1 MNFSAIWVRR
11 PVMTILVMV
20 SILLFGLLSYLKLPV
35 NDLPNVDYPT
45 IQVSAKLPGA
55 SPETMA
61 SSVALPLE
69 KQFSTIDGIESMS
82 STNTTGS
89 TTINITFS
97 LNRNIDAAAQ
107 DVNSAISATLRR
119 LPKNMPAPPSFT
131 KTNPAEQPIMYYV
144 VTSNTMLMSDV
155 QSYVETSLL
164 PAVATVEGV
173 SQAQIFGSQ
182 RYAVRLYMDPGKMAV
197 RKVGLNEIVTAMT
210 DGNVNMPGGTLQGN
224 SVAYTVDSTGQIYN
238 ADGYNKLIVAYDNKS
253 GSPIR
258 VSDIGNAVDA
268 TETQYSK
275 RSLITPDG
283 KSDAVFV
290 AISKQPGANA
300 VQIAKDVKKKIEQVQ
315 GTLPQSID
323 VFPLYDKSEFVEE
336 SVLDVQLTLVLTV
349 FLVIAVVYL
358 FIGEVRAT
366 IIPGLAVPL
375 SLIGTFAVMSICG
388 YSLNNITL
396 MALTL
401 AAGFVV
407 DDAIVVMENIVRRI
421 EEGESPWEATFS
433 GSAEIGFT
441 IISMTISLVVVFVPI
456 LFMSGIVGRLF
467 REFAVSIATAILL
480 SGFISLTLTPM
491 MCAYILKPHN
501 KNSEHKKSKF
511 MQKVDATFDRIKDAY
526 ARTLNISLDHPRK
539 AMLFTLAVFALSAFL
554 FTKIDKGFVPS
565 QDLNMFVI
573 RTQGEDRSSFDNF
586 AQQQELVNQI
596 IAKESGIR
604 GALSGVGMPQY
615 NTGSFFISLK
625 ERSERS
631 ESVDQI
637 INRLRP
643 QLAAI
648 PGLRAYPYNPPPI
661 TIGSRQSY
669 GIGQFTITS
678 PDLDLLAKAAQD
690 MEAEMR
696 RTPGVTDVNT
706 SLQLRAPKVILD
718 IDRDKAS
725 AMGISASLIQ
735 DTLYSSFADRQ
746 VTTIYT
752 ASNQF
757 DVYLDLGRNFQ
768 RDPTALNSV
777 YVKSKTGAMVPLSTI
792 TQQKEILS
800 SLSVNHSGQM
810 PAATI
815 SFNLQPGYALGTVS
829 EQITAVSKSILPAG
843 VGGFFEGNASA
854 MQSSFSNMGFLLF
867 ITVFVIYV
875 VLGILYESFVHPI
888 TILTSLPLAGAG
900 ALIFLMLF
908 GMELDVYSY
917 VGIIMLV
924 GIVKKNGIMMIDFA
938 LEKEEQD
945 KCSARESIYEACLI
959 RFRPI
964 MMTTMAAIFGAL
976 PIALGIGAGAEAR
989 QPLGVAVVGGL
1000 VFSQLLTL
1008 YITPVFYIWVDGW
1021 QKKLAARGHNSND

>member
-11 PVMTILVMV
+11 PVMTILVMI
-20 SILLFGLLSYLKLPV
+20 SLLLFGILSYFKLPV

-82 STNTTGS
+82 STNTMGS

-119 LPKNMPAPPSFT
+119 LPKNMPAPPSYS

-144 VTSNTMLMSDV
+144 VTSKTMLMSDV

-197 RKVGLNEIVTAMT
+197 RNVGLNEITSALS
-210 DGNVNMPGGTLQGN
+210 DGNVNMPGGTLQGPDL
-224 SVAYTVDSTGQIYN
+224 AYTVDSTGQIYN
-238 ADGYNKLIVAYDNKS
+238 ADGYNKLIVAYNN

-258 VSDIGNAVDA
+258 VGDIGQAVDA

-275 RSLITPDG
+275 RSLITPENG

-300 VQIAKDVKKKIEQVQ
+300 VQIAKDVKRKIAQVQ
-315 GTLPQSID
+315 QTLPQSID
-323 VFPLYDKSEFVEE
+323 VFPLYDKSEFIEE

-366 IIPGLAVPL
+366 IIPGLAVPI
-375 SLIGTFAVMSICG
+375 SLIGTFSIMSICG

-407 DDAIVVMENIVRRI
+407 DDAIVVMENIVRRV

-456 LFMSGIVGRLF
+456 LFMSGVVGRLF
-467 REFAVSIATAILL
+467 REFAVSIATAILF

-491 MCAYILKPHN
+491 MCAYLLKQVKPG
-501 KNSEHKKSKF
+501 EHQEEKSNF
-511 MQKVDATFDRIKDAY
+511 MKKVDAAFESVKGAY
-526 ARTLNISLDHPRK
+526 ARTLNISLDHPKK
-539 AMLFTLAVFALSAFL
+539 AMAFTLGVFVLSGLL
-554 FTKIDKGFVPS
+554 FTKIDKGFIPN

-573 RTQGEDRSSFDNF
+573 RTQGEDRSSFNNF
-586 AQQQELVNQI
+586 AEQQEAVNKI
-596 IAKESGIR
+596 IAQEQGIR

-625 ERSERS
+625 ERGERS

-643 QLAAI
+643 QLSSI
-648 PGLRAYPYNPPPI
+648 PGLRVYPYNPPPI

-669 GIGQFTITS
+669 GVGQFTITS

-696 RTPGVTDVNT
+696 RMPGLTDINS

-725 AMGISASLIQ
+725 SLGISASQIQ

-768 RDPTALNSV
+768 QDPTALNSV
-777 YVKSKTGAMVPLSTI
+777 YIKAKTGALVPLSTI
-792 TQQKEILS
+792 TKQKEVLS

-867 ITVFVIYV
+867 ITVFIIYV

-976 PIALGIGAGAEAR
+976 PIALGIGAGGEAR

-1000 VFSQLLTL
+1000 VFSQMLTL
-1008 YITPVFYIWVDGW
+1008 YITPVFYIWIDGW
-1021 QKKLAARGHNSND
+1021 QKKLSAKKEQP